1 MHQYQQQHKQWEK
14 QRWILVIHTFVSM
27 IQIFHIESKIQLV
40 IDIKS
45 QMFYIEILTHI
56 LQTQSQ
62 KLERYE

>member
-1 MHQYQQQHKQWEK
+1 
-14 QRWILVIHTFVSM
+14 M